1 MCMCTTFHHV
11 ILFSFRRLYP
21 FVYFPLIHLK
31 TVLPQVFISD
41 LIKNKMIFLSPLCPN
56 NRLFEN
62 KVYTEVTNKKRG
74 KNTDDICLKPW
85 FRPSLKSDPPGI
97 QQIFMDHIL
106 YIPSTVL
113 TTEDIVVSK
122 RESHCEPNV
131 TFDTVTK

>member
-1 MCMCTTFHHV
+1 MCMCTTFLHV

-21 FVYFPLIHLK
+21 FVYFPLIYLK

-74 KNTDDICLKPW
+74 KNTGDICLKPW
-85 FRPSLKSDPPGI
+85 FSPSLKSDPPG
-97 QQIFMDHIL
+97 IFMDHIL

-113 TTEDIVVSK
+113 TTEDTVVSK
-122 RESHCEPNV
+122 VESVIVNLM
-131 TFDTVTK
+131 